1 MNRYDSY
8 KNVDLAWLKEVPS
21 HWEIKRLKKIADFT
35 TGNSIKDDDKAKYSN
50 CENSYLYISTSDIN
64 GDKMCIIHKSNI
76 FIPFTN
82 KQFKLA
88 KSGSTLVCVEGGN
101 GGKKVAFTE
110 DNVCFGNKLCAIK
123 AKKCFDKFI
132 YYIVLS
138 DIFKTYFFLSING
151 DRNGV
156 SQENIGNFYL
166 PIPPLSEQKQIADY
180 LDWKINEIDK
190 LIDIEREKV
199 NQLEI
204 YKQKIIDSLMYSINS
219 TYIPLKVVFNFGK
232 GLNITKDNLGE
243 NGIRCV
249 SYGEIH
255 NDFAFSF
262 SSSNSKL
269 KGLEKVKGIT
279 ISKFAILQK
288 GDFIF
293 VDTSEDL
300 KGCGNFTYL
309 EDSEREVY
317 AGYHTIVGKLKLEIN
332 SRYLAYYFESYKWR
346 KQIREMVNGI
356 KVYSITQSI
365 LKSSKIQI
373 PKKEV
378 QNQIVE
384 KIDRFME
391 NQEKLISIINEKI
404 DSLISL
410 KQSLI
415 SEVVTGKIDVRDIKI
430 PYYEKIDI
438 SNEKQEHLEERQV

>member
-1 MNRYDSY
+1 MSSYDLC
-8 KNVDLAWLKEVPS
+8 N
-21 HWEIKRLKKIADFT
+21 I
-35 TGNSIKDDDKAKYSN
+35 
-50 CENSYLYISTSDIN
+50 DI
-64 GDKMCIIHKSNI
+64 
-76 FIPFTN
+76 
-82 KQFKLA
+82 
-88 KSGSTLVCVEGGN
+88 
-101 GGKKVAFTE
+101 
-110 DNVCFGNKLCAIK
+110 
-123 AKKCFDKFI
+123 
-132 YYIVLS
+132 
-138 DIFKTYFFLSING
+138 
-151 DRNGV
+151 
-156 SQENIGNFYL
+156 

>member
-21 HWEIKRLKKIADFT
+21 HWEVKRVKRLF
-35 TGNSIKDDDKAKYSN
+35 
-50 CENSYLYISTSDIN
+50 YISKDISYIEN
-64 GDKMCIIHKSNI
+64 PVVLSLARDRIKIRDISTNEGQLAESYSRYNKVKKGDLLLNPMDLYSGANCNI
-76 FIPFTN
+76 
-82 KQFKLA
+82 
-88 KSGSTLVCVEGGN
+88 SHVEGVISPAYIN
-101 GGKKVAFTE
+101 LRANTKLHSKYFDYLFKIQYTSFAFQSVGK
-110 DNVCFGNKLCAIK
+110 
-123 AKKCFDKFI
+123 
-132 YYIVLS
+132 
-138 DIFKTYFFLSING
+138 
-151 DRNGV
+151 GV
-156 SQENIGNFYL
+156 SLENRWTLSSETLLNYIL

-190 LIDIEREKV
+190 LIDVEREKV

>member
-8 KNVDLAWLKEVPS
+8 KNADLAWLKEVPS
-21 HWEIKRLKKIADFT
+21 HWEIEKTKRFFRSFKEINKGNKEKNVLSLTYKGVIKNNIDSPNGLIPASYETYQIFEKNDLVFKLIDLENVKTSRVGLVKERGIMSSAYIRLKIVEKV
-35 TGNSIKDDDKAKYSN
+35 NPKYA
-50 CENSYLYISTSDIN
+50 YYYFLKLYIEEVYNNLGYGVRSTMSSYDLCNIDI
-64 GDKMCIIHKSNI
+64 
-76 FIPFTN
+76 
-82 KQFKLA
+82 
-88 KSGSTLVCVEGGN
+88 
-101 GGKKVAFTE
+101 
-110 DNVCFGNKLCAIK
+110 
-123 AKKCFDKFI
+123 
-132 YYIVLS
+132 
-138 DIFKTYFFLSING
+138 
-151 DRNGV
+151 
-156 SQENIGNFYL
+156 

-190 LIDIEREKV
+190 LINVEREKV

-243 NGIRCV
+243 NGIRCI

-255 NDFAFSF
+255 NNFAFSF
-262 SSSNSKL
+262 SSNNSKL
-269 KGLEKVKGIT
+269 KGLERVKGVI

-309 EDSEREVY
+309 EDNEREVY
-317 AGYHTIVGKLKLEIN
+317 AGYHTIVGKLKLDIN
-332 SRYLAYYFESYKWR
+332 SRYLAYYFESNKWR
-346 KQIREMVNGI
+346 KQIRETVNGI

-404 DSLISL
+404 DNLISL